1 MNHRGAVI
9 PDYAKM
15 RYYVRAPT
23 WAELESLRERVIAC
37 FQYVGFS
44 PRSPKIETYQA
55 SRAAALATACKVEVK
70 LGAGYSEVR
79 NNDVL
84 GVPPALSR

>member
-1 MNHRGAVI
+1 MRALRRGQ
-9 PDYAKM
+9 K
-15 RYYVRAPT
+15 
-23 WAELESLRERVIAC
+23 AETDQL
-37 FQYVGFS
+37 
-44 PRSPKIETYQA
+44 